1 MAGAHRAGV
10 VGPEWIHLREHVAA
24 LRQADQRFAEE
35 RDRRYTETNIEREK
49 ALKIKEQADR
59 DALAL
64 ARADQ
69 TYKDERA
76 NNLRTQLERE
86 RGDYATKDDLAAL
99 ADKIETTM
107 RPVLQYMAST
117 SGSRLGSSEARTE
130 VRAERNEGRLNINTG
145 LAVLGAAIALLGL
158 ILALKL

>member
-1 MAGAHRAGV
+1 MFGGQ
-10 VGPEWIHLREHVAA
+10 WISLRDHLAA
-24 LRQADQRFAEE
+24 LRVADAAFHTE
-35 RDRRYTETNIEREK
+35 RDRRYTEVALEREK

-86 RGDYATKDDLAAL
+86 RGDYATKDDLAGL
-99 ADKIETTM
+99 ADKLESAI
-107 RPVLQYMAST
+107 RPALEYIASAQGRT
-117 SGSRLGSSEARTE
+117 SGFSTGWGVLVAVAGLVLAAVAFIAR
-130 VRAERNEGRLNINTG
+130 
-145 LAVLGAAIALLGL
+145 
-158 ILALKL
+158 

>member
-1 MAGAHRAGV
+1 MLGGQ
-10 VGPEWIHLREHVAA
+10 WISLRDHLAA
-24 LRQADQRFAEE
+24 LQAADSLFQAE
-35 RDRRYTETNIEREK
+35 RDRRYSEVALEREK

-86 RGDYATKDDLAAL
+86 RGDYATKDDLAGL
-99 ADKIETTM
+99 AEKIESTI
-107 RPVLQYMAST
+107 RPALEYI
-117 SGSRLGSSEARTE
+117 SSAQ
-130 VRAERNEGRLNINTG
+130 GRGQGLN
-145 LAVLGAAIALLGL
+145 AVWVYLLGAVAAIGTVVSLVVVARG
-158 ILALKL
+158 

>member
-1 MAGAHRAGV
+1 VVHGRHRPADPV
-10 VGPEWIHLREHVAA
+10 MYVPLREHLAELQVLRDKFAA
-24 LRQADQRFAEE
+24 E
-35 RDRRYTETNIEREK
+35 RDRRYTETGLEREK

-86 RGDYATKDDLAAL
+86 RGDYATKADIAAL
-99 ADKIETTM
+99 SDKINAAIA
-107 RPVLQYMAST
+107 PLQQYMATTQGRAGGLS
-117 SGSRLGSSEARTE
+117 SGWGLLVAAVGLVAAVIAIVSRL
-130 VRAERNEGRLNINTG
+130 
-145 LAVLGAAIALLGL
+145 
-158 ILALKL
+158 

>member
-1 MAGAHRAGV
+1 MAGAHRAA
-10 VGPEWIHLREHVAA
+10 GPQWIHIREHFTVLRE
-24 LRQADQRFAEE
+24 ADHRFQEE

-86 RGDYATKDDLAAL
+86 RGDYATKDDLANL
-99 ADKIETTM
+99 AAKFEATM
-107 RPVLQYMAST
+107 DPVLKYVATAQ
-117 SGSRLGSSEARTE
+117 GSRAGQISGWQLLVG
-130 VRAERNEGRLNINTG
+130 
-145 LAVLGAAIALLGL
+145 AVLAIVAVV
-158 ILALKL
+158 AFVTR

>member
-1 MAGAHRAGV
+1 MAGAHRAA
-10 VGPEWIHLREHVAA
+10 GPQWIHIREHFTA
-24 LRQADQRFAEE
+24 LRDADHRFQEE

-86 RGDYATKDDLAAL
+86 RGDYATKDDLANL
-99 ADKIETTM
+99 AAKFEATM
-107 RPVLQYMAST
+107 DPVLKYVATAQ
-117 SGSRLGSSEARTE
+117 GSRAGQISGWQLLVG
-130 VRAERNEGRLNINTG
+130 
-145 LAVLGAAIALLGL
+145 AVLTIVAVVAFFTSQH
-158 ILALKL
+158 